1 VLETGCWTESD
12 ASASGKRR
20 SRHTL
25 DVHCTA
31 ALPCGLIMY
40 LRHDQYSEALLI
52 DALLPSCVETQQIVP
67 LLVPAA
73 DEMIRC

>member
-12 ASASGKRR
+12 ASASDKRR

-25 DVHCTA
+25 DVNCTA
-31 ALPCGLIMY
+31 ALPYGLIMY
-40 LRHDQYSEALLI
+40 LRHDQHSEAMLI
-52 DALLPSCVETQQIVP
+52 DALLPSCVETKQTVP